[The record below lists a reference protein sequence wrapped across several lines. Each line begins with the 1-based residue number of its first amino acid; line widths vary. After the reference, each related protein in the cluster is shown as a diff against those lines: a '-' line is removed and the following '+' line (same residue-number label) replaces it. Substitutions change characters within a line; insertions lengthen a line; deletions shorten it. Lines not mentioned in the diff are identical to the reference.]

1 MMPVVEPAQPPVST
15 MGISFCEHEFGAG
28 GGEARRALKA
38 PCQPGYSGDSVARH
52 QAFVGMGL
60 CCLLRTAMNVGH
72 AARRENRS

>member
-15 MGISFCEHEFGAG
+15 MGISFCELIWM
-28 GGEARRALKA
+28 GEGETQRALKA

-52 QAFVGMGL
+52 QAFVGMGF
-60 CCLLRTAMNVGH
+60 CCLLRSATNVGH